1 MTKNTGVG
9 RGNNPQSHKNT
20 KRGAD
25 HCRWNSQQIISSHGY
40 VKVRVGI
47 GHQLAAIQQAAELLG
62 LGGETILTQKITGCR

>member
-62 LGGETILTQKITGCR
+62 LGGETILTQR

>member
-25 HCRWNSQQIISSHGY
+25 HCRWNSQQ
-40 VKVRVGI
+40 
-47 GHQLAAIQQAAELLG
+47 LG
-62 LGGETILTQKITGCR
+62 NNFRSTYDTTDN